1 MFWSHTFEIL
11 ELRFGLLKDK
21 QIKLSSQ
28 NLKTEIYLRTFLT
41 CKGEINIISDNQ
53 MGKESRR
60 ALVLG
65 GPEGHRS
72 LADTFTHY
80 SAEEGC
86 DVIRKDIVNQS
97 FFWEAYRIFYRFT
110 PHLFGLL
117 FKLGGLPLIE
127 ATIEAYTTL
136 RYGPQIREVLRS
148 AQPELVITTHWGYLR
163 TLEKALEEGEL
174 NKWVNVVPDP
184 RGVHPLTVSP
194 GAINTA
200 FDSETAQIIERYG
213 VPPEQIEIIGWPVRR
228 AFLKEF
234 DENKIREKLGF
245 SKDLPT
251 WFVCGGSEG
260 SNKVKRLV
268 KILAEVNPQIQLII
282 VAGNNHQLEEWAREK
297 RTALSRAKVKITGF
311 VSAEEMAQF
320 LSISDLAFIKA
331 GPNSIFEAVL
341 QGVPLVIISHISGQE
356 DGNLEVVK
364 NYNLGIIAEKQDELK
379 ELVLNL
385 LDRETLTFSLKAN
398 QLKEDLSET
407 PNKIRQLL
415 RSLNQ

>member
-1 MFWSHTFEIL
+1 
-11 ELRFGLLKDK
+11 
-21 QIKLSSQ
+21 
-28 NLKTEIYLRTFLT
+28 
-41 CKGEINIISDNQ
+41 

-72 LADTFTHY
+72 LADAFAHY
-80 SAEEGC
+80 SAEEGY

-97 FFWEAYRIFYRFT
+97 FFWELYKIIYRLAPSFFS
-110 PHLFGLL
+110 LL
-117 FKLGGLPLIE
+117 FKLGGLPLVVTAIE
-127 ATIEAYTTL
+127 TYTLL

-148 AQPELVITTHWGYLR
+148 AQPELVITTHWRYLR
-163 TLEKALEEGEL
+163 TLEKALAEGEL
-174 NKWVNVVPDP
+174 HKWVNVVPDP
-184 RGVHPLTVSP
+184 RGVHPLTVST

-200 FDSETAQIIERYG
+200 FDSETARIIEQFG
-213 VPPEQIEIIGWPVRR
+213 IPKKQIEIIGWPVRQ

-234 DENKIREKLGF
+234 DKNKIREKLGF
-245 SKDLPT
+245 GTDLPT

-260 SNKVKRLV
+260 SNKVKRLI
-268 KILAEVNPQIQLII
+268 KILAKVNPHIQLII

-297 RTALSRAKVKITGF
+297 SKVLFRAKVKITGF

-320 LSISDLAFIKA
+320 LSISNLAFIKA

-385 LDRETLTFSLKAN
+385 LDRETLTFSPQAN
-398 QLKEDLSET
+398 RLKEDLSET

-415 RSLNQ
+415 GSLNQ